1 MFCPNCGNENSS
13 EQRFCR
19 LCGLR
24 LEVISQAIQ
33 QELQASNVTAVP
45 TSSFNIRSILMTA
58 WHYGFFLLLLG
69 FVIISIGK
77 KVVGEQLIADIGSLM
92 SLLGLGLLVGRGMLL
107 LKAQGFHPA
116 RNVPK
121 AETTT
126 KLKPLLEAKEAP
138 PSVTE
143 FTTRHFDPEYAER
156 NDHEAPGNRNRSD
169 S

>member
-33 QELQASNVTAVP
+33 QELQASNIPVVR
-45 TSSFNIRSILMTA
+45 TSSLNIRSLLMTA

-69 FVIISIGK
+69 GIIISIGK
-77 KVVGEQLIADIGSLM
+77 KVVGEQLIADIGTIM
-92 SLLGLGLLVGRGMLL
+92 SLIGLAFLVGRGMLL
-107 LKAQGFHPA
+107 LNAQGFHPA

-126 KLKPLLEAKEAP
+126 KLNPLLEAKEAP

-143 FTTRHFDPEYAER
+143 FTTRHFDPVYAER
-156 NDHEAPGNRNRSD
+156 KDPETPGNRSRSD